1 MSDKHQTTIDVAN
14 AAFWSELCGTQLA
27 QSIGVHDS
35 SPESLKRFDD
45 WYFGFYPYLT
55 NHIPFGDVRGAKVL
69 EIGLGYGTVCQRLA
83 ESGAHYT
90 GIDIAEGPVAMAQ
103 HRLRAVKARGE
114 AIQGNILNPPHPPES
129 FDVIV
134 AIGCLH
140 HTGDLRSALNSCH
153 KLLKPRG
160 RLVFMV
166 YYGYS
171 YRRWWK
177 SRAATLKY
185 LLLELGG
192 YRGVV
197 VDSRSIDRA
206 AYDTS
211 SAGEAAPHTD
221 WISKKSIRSIC
232 RDFSSVSCALENIDQ
247 EPPFL
252 GRSRNVLLK
261 THWPRLCG
269 LDVYCTAVK

>member
-1 MSDKHQTTIDVAN
+1 MNNIN
-14 AAFWSELCGTQLA
+14 AANEVFWNELCGTQLA
-27 QSIGVHDS
+27 HSLGIHDS

-45 WYFGFYPYLT
+45 WYFDFYPYLAK
-55 NHIPFGDVRGAKVL
+55 HIPFGGVNGAKVL

-90 GIDIAEGPVAMAQ
+90 GLDIAEGPVAMAQ
-103 HRLRAVKARGE
+103 HRLRAVKAHGD
-114 AIQGNILNPPHPPES
+114 AIQGNILNPPFLPES
-129 FDVIV
+129 FDIIV

-140 HTGDLRSALNSCH
+140 HTGDLRSALNSCY

-160 RLVFMV
+160 RMVFMV
-166 YYGYS
+166 YYAYS

-192 YRGVV
+192 YRGVA
-197 VDSRSIDRA
+197 VDSNSTDRA

-221 WISKKSIRSIC
+221 WISKKSIRKFCKKFGSINC
-232 RDFSSVSCALENIDQ
+232 TLENIEQ

-252 GRSRNVLLK
+252 DYSRNSLLK

-269 LDVYCTAVK
+269 LDLYCTAVK